1 MCPSSTSKSI
11 SGQAQPL
18 RFISQEFET
27 EPGRGENTEQ
37 KRRQLQVRGL
47 RIKSGQ
53 RSGSGFDEED
63 VVTQDRTVSE
73 HEWAHW
79 WLCLRHTAIP
89 QYRLAAISNYWAE
102 MSQSTKEH
110 IGGYVSGTQQSF
122 NKGWL
127 QSAIALNNSTT
138 PPHPRFIL
146 ATSTVSVSWQQTI
159 NTTRLRV
166 PMNSCPQR

>member
-47 RIKSGQ
+47 CIKSGQ

-73 HEWAHW
+73 HE
-79 WLCLRHTAIP
+79 
-89 QYRLAAISNYWAE
+89 
-102 MSQSTKEH
+102 
-110 IGGYVSGTQQSF
+110 
-122 NKGWL
+122 
-127 QSAIALNNSTT
+127 
-138 PPHPRFIL
+138 
-146 ATSTVSVSWQQTI
+146 
-159 NTTRLRV
+159 
-166 PMNSCPQR
+166 